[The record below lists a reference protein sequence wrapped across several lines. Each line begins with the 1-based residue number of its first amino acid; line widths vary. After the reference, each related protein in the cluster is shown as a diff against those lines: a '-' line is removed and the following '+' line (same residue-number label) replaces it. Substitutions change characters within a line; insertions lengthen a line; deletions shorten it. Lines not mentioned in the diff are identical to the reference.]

1 MKPLI
6 KWSGMIRTSAAQRD
20 YEKHHA
26 RAIALRSAQTRI
38 KQLNRE
44 GLISDFTWRIVKP
57 FFDDQSKALADTIHT
72 ILETDPGLH
81 QEELSDTWRETLRSQ
96 RSTLTS
102 LFRDNIISE
111 ETYEDLVSEVDIQ
124 LANPQSTWPELV
136 KDEKEETSIPIQTDH
151 EL

>member
-6 KWSGMIRTSAAQRD
+6 HWSGLIRTNAAQRE

-26 RAIALRSAQTRI
+26 KAIALRSAQARI

-44 GLISDFTWRIVKP
+44 GLISDTTWRIAKP
-57 FFDDQSKALADTIHT
+57 FFDDQSKALTNFIHT
-72 ILETDPGLH
+72 VLESNPGLH
-81 QEELSDTWRETLRSQ
+81 EEELSDTWREALRSQ

-111 ETYEDLVSEVDIQ
+111 ETYEDLVSGVDIQ
-124 LANPQSTWPELV
+124 LADPKSTWPELG
-136 KDEKEETSIPIQTDH
+136 KDDKE
-151 EL
+151 

>member
-1 MKPLI
+1 MKPLVR
-6 KWSGMIRTSAAQRD
+6 WSGLIQTSASQRE
-20 YEKHHA
+20 YQKHHA
-26 RAIALRSAQTRI
+26 SAIALRSAQTRI

-44 GLISDFTWRIVKP
+44 GLISDTTWHIVKP
-57 FFDDQSKALADTIHT
+57 FFDGQSKTLADAIHT
-72 ILETDPGLH
+72 VLKTDPGLH
-81 QEELSDTWRETLRSQ
+81 QEELSDAWREALRSQ

-124 LANPQSTWPELV
+124 LANPNSTWPELA
-136 KDEKEETSIPIQTDH
+136 KDEKEEEPPLIQIDN